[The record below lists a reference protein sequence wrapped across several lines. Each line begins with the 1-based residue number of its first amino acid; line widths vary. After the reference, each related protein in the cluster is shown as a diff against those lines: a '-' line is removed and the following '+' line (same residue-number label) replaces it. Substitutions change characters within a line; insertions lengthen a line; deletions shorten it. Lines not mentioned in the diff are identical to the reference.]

1 MDPSVLPMQALV
13 LENSGNDTDDRVYKV
28 VKLENSISYLMRD
41 LNLHYQ
47 RKNLVELTGGD
58 IDDLER
64 CIYKLER
71 DLRDLKR
78 ELYELKRELRD

>member
-1 MDPSVLPMQALV
+1 MQARV
-13 LENSGNDTDDRVYKV
+13 PGGSGNDTDDHMNKV
-28 VKLENSISYLMRD
+28 VQRENSIRDLMRD
-41 LNLHYQ
+41 LNLNYQ
-47 RKNLVELTGGD
+47 KKDLVELTGGD

-71 DLRDLKR
+71 DLRDLNR

>member
-1 MDPSVLPMQALV
+1 MDPSVLSMQALV
-13 LENSGNDTDDRVYKV
+13 PGG
-28 VKLENSISYLMRD
+28 KLENSIRYLMRD

-47 RKNLVELTGGD
+47 RKDLVELTGGD

-78 ELYELKRELRD
+78 DLYELKRELRDQTHMNPSI

>member
-1 MDPSVLPMQALV
+1 MDPSVLSMQALV
-13 LENSGNDTDDRVYKV
+13 LENSIRD
-28 VKLENSISYLMRD
+28 LMRY

-47 RKNLVELTGGD
+47 KKDLVELTGGD

-71 DLRDLKR
+71 DLRDLIND
-78 ELYELKRELRD
+78 LRDLINDL